1 MNTETYRS
9 GADIPRDEVLRTLAA
24 RHRRLV
30 LDILADSD
38 QDEVCLQ
45 RLVKDVVARCPS
57 DGRPVIKRREQG
69 HIDLVH
75 THLPDLEDND
85 IIDWNT
91 TNSVVTVGPEFERV
105 VTVLQKIQT
114 DDSTDDEC

>member
-9 GADIPRDEVLRTLAA
+9 ETDMTRDEVLRTLATE
-24 RHRRLV
+24 HRRLV
-30 LDILADSD
+30 LGTLADSAK
-38 QDEVCLQ
+38 DEVCLQ
-45 RLVKDVVARCPS
+45 RLVDEIVERCPS
-57 DGRPVIKRREQG
+57 DGRSVMERREQA

-75 THLPDLEDND
+75 THLPDLGRND
-85 IIDWNT
+85 IIDWDT

-114 DDSTDDEC
+114 ETTTEHKC